1 MLADNVVTNMN
12 VSGRKEKKTHTF
24 TFEMTN
30 LDKYKN
36 QMW

>member
-12 VSGRKEKKTHTF
+12 VNGRKAKTF

-30 LDKYKN
+30 IDKYEN
-36 QMW
+36 QT

>member
-1 MLADNVVTNMN
+1 MLADNVVTNVN
-12 VSGRKEKKTHTF
+12 VSGRKEKKNTF

-30 LDKYKN
+30 LDKFKN